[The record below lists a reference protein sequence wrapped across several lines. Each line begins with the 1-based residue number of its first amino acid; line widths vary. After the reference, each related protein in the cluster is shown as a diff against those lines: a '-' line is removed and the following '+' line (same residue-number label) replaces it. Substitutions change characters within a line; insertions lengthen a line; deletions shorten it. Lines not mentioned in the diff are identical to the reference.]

1 MALGDASDRGC
12 LTTTGSGWVTALT
25 PGPIRPA
32 PVGFPVLLRRGHKLL
47 LELVSRTDLIGS
59 SFPEGFVY
67 FDVDSPPYPA
77 RNTLHAGE
85 DTYLK
90 IFVRAT

>member
-1 MALGDASDRGC
+1 M
-12 LTTTGSGWVTALT
+12 ALT

-32 PVGFPVLLRRGHKLL
+32 PVGFPVLLRRRHRLL
-47 LELVSRTDLIGS
+47 LELASRTDLIGS
-59 SFPEGFVY
+59 SFLEGFVY
-67 FDVDSPPYPA
+67 FDVDTLPYPA

-85 DTYLK
+85 DTYPE